1 MRTLDIT
8 TFKKAISKH
17 KILSC
22 LVHYGDNE
30 VLRYFSNKKTE
41 NQLHTINSVTK
52 SIVGLLVGIAL
63 EEKLIESIDM
73 PIITYF
79 PEYINLFDDSR
90 KQEITL
96 RHLLSMTDGMDWPEF
111 GSWNYFAPMVYQ
123 SDIIAYILSRP
134 MVHAPGKIMNY
145 NSGSSHLIGAI
156 IQKVSNQK
164 IHDYAKRKLFLPLGI
179 LESHWHEKQGVS
191 LASDGL
197 KLKIDD
203 MLKIGKLILNHGQKI
218 VPENWIRTM
227 TTPFLKTY
235 ASLGHYGYHIW
246 IDEYRG
252 TRYHYAL
259 GYGGQFLVIVPKHC
273 LVIVLTS
280 RLYKDSMFPLY
291 LIKEHIFDQL
301 NGSQVNI

>member
-1 MRTLDIT
+1 MSTINLT
-8 TFKKAISKH
+8 TFQKAISKH

-30 VLRYFSNKKTE
+30 VLRHFSNKKSE
-41 NQLHTINSVTK
+41 HQLHTINSVTK
-52 SIVGLLVGIAL
+52 TIVGLLVGIAL

-73 PIITYF
+73 PISTYF
-79 PEYINLFDDSR
+79 PEHLNLFDNSR

-111 GSWNYFAPMVYQ
+111 GSWNFFAPMVYQ

-134 MVHAPGKIMNY
+134 MLHTPGKVMNY

-164 IHDYAKRKLFLPLGI
+164 LHEYAKGKLFHPLGI
-179 LESHWHEKQGVS
+179 IESHWHEKQGVS

-203 MLKIGKLILNHGQKI
+203 MLKIGKLILKNGQKI
-218 VPENWIRTM
+218 IPEDWIKTM
-227 TTPFLKTY
+227 TTPNLKTY
-235 ASLGHYGYHIW
+235 ASLGYYGYHIW
-246 IDEYRG
+246 VDEYQG
-252 TRYHYAL
+252 TSYHYAL
-259 GYGGQFLVIVPKHC
+259 GYGGQFLVIVPKHS
-273 LVIVLTS
+273 LVIALTS
-280 RLYKDSMFPLY
+280 RLYKDSMFPLQ
-291 LIKEHIFDQL
+291 LIKEHILDCIGEIQ
-301 NGSQVNI
+301 Q